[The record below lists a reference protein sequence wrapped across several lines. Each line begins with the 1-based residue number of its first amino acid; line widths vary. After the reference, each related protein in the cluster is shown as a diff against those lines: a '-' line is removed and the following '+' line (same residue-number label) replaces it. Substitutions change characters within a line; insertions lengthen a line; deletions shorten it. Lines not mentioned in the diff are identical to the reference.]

1 MVLLLLPVLFY
12 MEATLAWTV
21 LIAAGCIT
29 LVIAAFLKPLARMTA
44 KLIQAESDKG
54 STLVE
59 SIYGIRTVK
68 SLCLEGSARGGMGS
82 AGGQGR
88 RTQPARW
95 AGSATGPWCW

>member
-1 MVLLLLPVLFY
+1 M
-12 MEATLAWTV
+12 

-29 LVIAAFLKPLARMTA
+29 LVIAAFLGPIARLTD

-68 SLCLEGSARGGMGS
+68 SLCLEGART
-82 AGGQGR
+82 AEWDQR
-88 RTQPARW
+88 VARVGELNLKW
-95 AGSATGPWCW
+95 AGSATGRWCW